1 MATPASFGRSRAM
14 MRVELRAVTKAFG
27 RQCLFD
33 DVNFGAVAGE
43 VVAVC
48 GKSGSGKSTL
58 LRTINRIESVDAG
71 DIRID
76 GESVLHGSIDLANL
90 RSRVG
95 MVLQSAPLFSHLSAV
110 ENIAMPLRRVRGL
123 SRREAVERAEDAL
136 DEVGLAQRAVALPHT
151 LSGGE
156 RQRVAV
162 ARSMALEPSVLL
174 LDEPTS
180 ALDWHLRDEVGALIR
195 SVADKGVTVF
205 MVTHDCDFADRVADR
220 VAVLSRA
227 ALHEVSRCDCSGAA
241 LLRRVRDLICCDA
254 PRPAALA
261 PRVSL

>member
-1 MATPASFGRSRAM
+1 MI
-14 MRVELRAVTKAFG
+14 RVELSSVTKTFG
-27 RQCLFD
+27 GHCLFE
-33 DVNFGAVAGE
+33 DVNLEAAAGE

-58 LRTINRIESVDAG
+58 LRTINRIETVDAG

-76 GESVLHGSIDLANL
+76 GESVLSDAVDLPLL

-110 ENIAMPLRRVRGL
+110 ENIAMPLRRVK
-123 SRREAVERAEDAL
+123 SMARREALAKALDAL
-136 DEVGLAQRAVALPHT
+136 GDVGLAARASALPHT

-162 ARSMALEPSVLL
+162 ARTMALEPSVLL

-195 SVADKGVTVF
+195 GVADKGVTVF

-227 ALHEVSRCDCSGAA
+227 VLHEVSGCDCSGSA
-241 LLRRVRDLICCDA
+241 LLRRVRELICCDVA
-254 PRPAALA
+254 GGARA
-261 PRVSL
+261 RESLIA